1 MGAECDHSTNC
12 REATSLLCELLD
24 GDTSP
29 ERAADIRARLA
40 ACPECFSHLQ
50 SELAVRG
57 LVRECCGEVQ
67 APEPLRERI
76 ITSITTVSVT
86 RYRFQ
91 G

>member
-1 MGAECDHSTNC
+1 MGAGHEHSSTC
-12 REATSLLCELLD
+12 REATTLLCELLD
-24 GDTSP
+24 GDTTP
-29 ERAADIRARLA
+29 ERAAEIRERLA

-57 LVRECCGEVQ
+57 LVRDCCGKVH

-86 RYRFQ
+86 RYRI
-91 G
+91 